1 MDKELENDFYTWK
14 KRAEEY
20 YSQFSEK
27 SFDTASQE
35 EDDVNSRMYDF
46 GERFFSDM
54 MFEPDS
60 IVGKYLECKS
70 KDGNSDREVT
80 DYIPI
85 PELQSFSYDMIIC
98 KIKSLGKDYMA
109 CFDSK
114 EMSLTI
120 SPNYTDRDYVILH
133 EMIHIHEFLLSK
145 INASYRD
152 ILFYELY
159 KKVSNSI
166 NNINKLLD
174 SWCNGV
180 NQLGIQQKGGI
191 HSPLFLLKSLDIDLQ
206 CGYKLGTTMGYGCS
220 IEFEKVLNA
229 QK

>member
-1 MDKELENDFYTWK
+1 M
-14 KRAEEY
+14 
-20 YSQFSEK
+20 
-27 SFDTASQE
+27 
-35 EDDVNSRMYDF
+35 NSRMYDF

>member
-1 MDKELENDFYTWK
+1 MCIRD
-14 KRAEEY
+14 R
-20 YSQFSEK
+20 
-27 SFDTASQE
+27 
-35 EDDVNSRMYDF
+35 
-46 GERFFSDM
+46 
-54 MFEPDS
+54 DS
-60 IVGKYLECKS
+60 IVGKCLECKS

-145 INASYRD
+145 ILSLIHIYGSREKYL
-152 ILFYELY
+152 ILE
-159 KKVSNSI
+159 
-166 NNINKLLD
+166 
-174 SWCNGV
+174 
-180 NQLGIQQKGGI
+180 
-191 HSPLFLLKSLDIDLQ
+191 PL
-206 CGYKLGTTMGYGCS
+206 
-220 IEFEKVLNA
+220 
-229 QK
+229 